1 MMANAELI
9 HPTAIIH
16 ASAKLADDVKVG
28 AYSIIGPN
36 VSIDSGTEIF
46 THVVVAENTRIG
58 KNNQIYQFAS
68 VGERCQD

>member
-28 AYSIIGPN
+28 AYSIIQPM
-36 VSIDSGTEIF
+36 
-46 THVVVAENTRIG
+46 
-58 KNNQIYQFAS
+58 S
-68 VGERCQD
+68 VLTAALKFLPMS